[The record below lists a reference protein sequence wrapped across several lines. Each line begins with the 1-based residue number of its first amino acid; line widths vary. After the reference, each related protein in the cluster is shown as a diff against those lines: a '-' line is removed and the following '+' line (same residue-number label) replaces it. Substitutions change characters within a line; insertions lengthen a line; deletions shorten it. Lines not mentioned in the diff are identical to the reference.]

1 MHRIIACACTTA
13 PTVSKQYE
21 QNVVI
26 VYGAISLYI
35 GEGIFFLFQ
44 IIGAKAMTSAQ
55 DYEYLVS
62 ATFFFLKIMSS
73 FCVSYMNRHP
83 MY

>member
-21 QNVVI
+21 QNFVI

-55 DYEYLVS
+55 KYEYLVS
-62 ATFFFLKIMSS
+62 ATFWFFLIMPS
-73 FCVSYMNRHP
+73 FCVLYMNRHP